1 MSDSSRTKY
10 DLLDATE
17 RNTRR
22 ASRNAAIAA
31 GATVVNAY
39 QTARLKRLQEESNE
53 LQRETNDLQ
62 RETQRLQE
70 AAVSE
75 SRETRQRLT
84 GLGYDFHRFSQAYAI
99 NENAARA
106 QRNAE
111 LKELAAV
118 KNSLQLGL
126 SHIDDGAQQVVDK
139 IEDSDRRNDWRKFK
153 ADWIQTDYG
162 QTYLEWCGECR
173 DTIARMRKYHDKMIE
188 ARRKDRE
195 RLIAQAMIDNDIP
208 PEPVLS
214 PKESFFSEWE
224 PSMVYPSKP
233 SVKPV
238 VEDPLYCPPYPDV
251 YRWKDYQKHYKR
263 YFNLPDWGKH
273 CISAFAILGCII
285 TTFVLSRLWDFE
297 VAPHKGIFAFVS
309 NAADGLHRLFLFAAC
324 FLVSAVIWVIVWIIV
339 FIVLEK
345 IGLRVYNKIVTSIER
360 KQKPSESDLEK
371 IKRSKEAIREWE
383 KRHEKYEADFAEYQ
397 RYLSKKNAAENE
409 WRAKIEDIK
418 RQHREWEERKRQ
430 AEESW
435 EKYAENERWKLEDR
449 RQRCVQ
455 AVEQRIPNDHLWS
468 ADNYLK
474 WIDEVRRISSEA
486 YHEYPTPNE
495 LPYPGMT
502 RLQAVDFFPEECVHM
517 RAAMADIRSQ
527 EQAWVRSN
535 TAGSDTNGANT
546 PMLLEASHAD
556 TRDAAAKTASSS
568 GKAMPPSENYGD
580 IYILTGNVKREQ
592 DRKVEAR
599 LRADGNGFTVLR
611 GSTIALTETSSC
623 PSSATVLRKDA
634 KYVNDGIV
642 IRDAVFESPSAAAGF
657 VLGSSCNGWE
667 KWKTRDGRLI
677 KELRV

>member
-1 MSDSSRTKY
+1 MSDNSRTEY

-22 ASRNAAIAA
+22 AARNSAIAA

-39 QTARLKRLQEESNE
+39 QTARLRRLQEESNE
-53 LQRETNDLQ
+53 LQRDTNDLQ

-70 AAVSE
+70 EAVSE

-84 GLGYDFHRFSQAYAI
+84 GLGYDFNRFSQTYAI
-99 NENAARA
+99 NANAARA
-106 QRNAE
+106 QRDAE
-111 LKELAAV
+111 LEELAAV
-118 KNSLQLGL
+118 RSSLQLGL
-126 SHIDDGAQQVVDK
+126 SRIDAGAQQIVDK

-173 DTIARMRKYHDKMIE
+173 DTIVRMKKYHDRMIE
-188 ARRKDRE
+188 ARKKDRE

-224 PSMVYPSKP
+224 PSTVYPSRP

-238 VEDPLYCPPYPDV
+238 VEDPLYCPPRPDA
-251 YRWKDYQKHYKR
+251 YRWQDHQKHYKR
-263 YFNLPDWGKH
+263 YFNLPDWGTH
-273 CISAFAILGCII
+273 CISVFAILGCII
-285 TTFVLSRLWDFE
+285 TTFVLSHLWNFE
-297 VAPHKGIFAFVS
+297 TAQHKGLFAFVF
-309 NAADGLHRLFLFAAC
+309 NAADGIHRILLFAAC
-324 FLVSAVIWVIVWIIV
+324 LLVSAVIWVVVWMIV
-339 FIVLEK
+339 FIVAEK
-345 IGLRVYNKIVTSIER
+345 IGLRVYNKIVASIER

-371 IKRSKEAIREWE
+371 AKRSEEAIREWE

-397 RYLSKKNAAENE
+397 RYLSKKRAAEDE
-409 WRAKIEDIK
+409 WQAKIEAIK

-435 EKYAENERWKLEDR
+435 EKYVEDERWKLEDR
-449 RQRCVQ
+449 RRQCVQ
-455 AVEQRIPNDHLWS
+455 SVERRIPNDHLWS

-474 WIDEVRRISSEA
+474 WIHEVRRISSEA
-486 YHEYPTPNE
+486 YHEYPTPAD

-502 RLQAVDFFPEECVHM
+502 RLQTVDFFPEECVHM
-517 RAAMADIRSQ
+517 RAAMAEIRLR
-527 EQAWVRSN
+527 ELAWQRSN
-535 TAGSDTNGANT
+535 ATDSDMRGTGNPT
-546 PMLLEASHAD
+546 LLELNHAD
-556 TRDAAAKTASSS
+556 MNGDNAT
-568 GKAMPPSENYGD
+568 KAESPSMEATSPSD
-580 IYILTGNVKREQ
+580 HDDVYILTGSVKREQ
-592 DRKVEAR
+592 ERKVEAR
-599 LRADGNGFTVLR
+599 LRADDDGFIVLK

-623 PSSATVLRKDA
+623 PSAAAAIRKDGR
-634 KYVNDGIV
+634 YVDEGTV
-642 IRDAVFESPSAAAGF
+642 IRDVVFESPSAAAGF

-667 KWKTRDGRLI
+667 KWKTHDGKLI